1 MTRKEIFEK
10 IERMLEI
17 EKEILLKRYESGNL
31 DYENYK
37 ELCHKKVQEYGEW
50 KEELMLA
57 NDDEI
62 NDKLKFIIEMDLEKF

>member
-37 ELCHKKVQEYGEW
+37 ELCHKRVQEYGEW

>member
-1 MTRKEIFEK
+1 MTRKEVFEK
-10 IERMLEI
+10 IERMLGI

-37 ELCHKKVQEYGEW
+37 ELCHKRVQEYGEW

>member
-37 ELCHKKVQEYGEW
+37 ELCHKRVQEYGEW

-62 NDKLKFIIEMDLEKF
+62 NDKLKSIIEMDLEKF

>member
-10 IERMLEI
+10 IERMLGI

-37 ELCHKKVQEYGEW
+37 ELCHKRVQEYGEW

-62 NDKLKFIIEMDLEKF
+62 NDKLKSIIEMDLEKF

>member
-10 IERMLEI
+10 IERMLGI

-37 ELCHKKVQEYGEW
+37 ELCHKRVQEYGEW

>member
-37 ELCHKKVQEYGEW
+37 ELCRKRVQEYGEW

-62 NDKLKFIIEMDLEKF
+62 NDKLKFIIEMDLKKF

>member
-10 IERMLEI
+10 IERMLGI

-37 ELCHKKVQEYGEW
+37 ELCRKRVQEYGEW

>member
-10 IERMLEI
+10 IERMLGI

>member
-10 IERMLEI
+10 IECMLEI

-37 ELCHKKVQEYGEW
+37 ELCHKRVQEYGEW
-50 KEELMLA
+50 KKELMLA

>member
-37 ELCHKKVQEYGEW
+37 ELCHKRVQEYGEW

-62 NDKLKFIIEMDLEKF
+62 NDKLKFIIEMELEKF

>member
-31 DYENYK
+31 NYENYK
-37 ELCHKKVQEYGEW
+37 ELCHKRVQEYGEW

>member
-10 IERMLEI
+10 TERMLEI

-37 ELCHKKVQEYGEW
+37 ELCHKRVQEYGEW

>member
-31 DYENYK
+31 DYENYR
-37 ELCHKKVQEYGEW
+37 ELCHKRVQEYGEW

-57 NDDEI
+57 NDNEI

>member
-10 IERMLEI
+10 IERILGI

-37 ELCHKKVQEYGEW
+37 ELCHKRVQEYGEW

>member
-31 DYENYK
+31 DYENYR
-37 ELCHKKVQEYGEW
+37 ELCHKRVQEYGSG
-50 KEELMLA
+50 KRS
-57 NDDEI
+57 
-62 NDKLKFIIEMDLEKF
+62 

>member
-37 ELCHKKVQEYGEW
+37 ELCHKRLQEYGEW